1 MSHHAKICGK
11 APFTMQAFVQIFL
24 CMDFHMGFDLIGKLK
39 PSVTITTPIGQV
51 VVRPFML
58 VQCIV

>member
-11 APFTMQAFVQIFL
+11 ASLTMQAFVQIFL